1 MSSIGWI
8 DFSSTDR
15 ERVNGVLA
23 LLSEAGT
30 LDELG
35 IGQLRDAFSDTLFP
49 GFSTVQTRAKY
60 FVTVPQI
67 FADYWALTP
76 KERRKRSL
84 ESYLKESEDHLA
96 ERLVSNHEDAQ
107 RVQGEPFPVGIIG
120 KERVGKGGASR
131 RPSSAYWTGLRKF
144 GLIRTE
150 LSITEFCRSAG
161 NQQTAGRLL
170 CNDAEI
176 GSSEDDDV
184 MRLRRLVATVPRVNL
199 NWHKDIRIELT
210 PLEAELLYNKLR
222 YAEALKHSVPAQ
234 LINANLFRD
243 GTLLGAENFEV
254 LSRALQMLPQ
264 VSEIC
269 RMTARNA
276 ARFSKAFLG
285 AHLRFNYLIAMKLE
299 QTERAEELSQE
310 FDNWRTEA
318 IDDGLFNAK
327 AIDEWLSPSVALQV
341 GVSANTRRFIQRW
354 HESMSAD
361 NTPTELLDAL
371 VYEQARANKGSRS
384 LLQRS
389 LSADTGWLGIYTLQY
404 RWPQARQILTDIRD
418 GLAC

>member
-1 MSSIGWI
+1 MSSVGWI

-35 IGQLRDAFSDTLFP
+35 IGQLRDAFSDSLFP

-67 FADYWALTP
+67 FADYWVLTP
-76 KERRKRSL
+76 KERRRRSL

-96 ERLVSNHEDAQ
+96 ERLVHNHETDQ
-107 RVQGEPFPVGIIG
+107 REQGEPFPVGIIG
-120 KERVGKGGASR
+120 RERVGKGGASR

-144 GLIRTE
+144 SLVDTE
-150 LSITEFCRSAG
+150 LSIAEFCRSASE
-161 NQQTAGRLL
+161 QQTADRLL
-170 CNDAEI
+170 RDDAEI
-176 GSSEDDDV
+176 DRGEDDDV
-184 MRLRRLVATVPRVNL
+184 MKRRRLVATVPRRSHD
-199 NWHKDIRIELT
+199 WHEDIRIALT
-210 PLEAELLYNKLR
+210 RPEAELLYSKLR
-222 YAEALKHSVPAQ
+222 YVEALKHSVPAQ
-234 LINANLFRD
+234 LINTDLFRD
-243 GTLLGAENFEV
+243 GTLLAAENFEA
-254 LSRALQMLPQ
+254 LSHALQTLPQ

-269 RMTARNA
+269 RATARNA

-285 AHLRFNYLIAMKLE
+285 AHLRFNYLIATKLE
-299 QTERAEELSQE
+299 QTERAEELSRE
-310 FDNWRTEA
+310 FDDWRAEV
-318 IDDGLFNAK
+318 IDDDLFNAK
-327 AIDEWLSPSVALQV
+327 AIDEWLSPSIALQV
-341 GVSANTRRFIQRW
+341 GVSTNTRRFIRRW

-361 NTPTELLDAL
+361 NTPTQQLDAL
-371 VYEQARANKGSRS
+371 VREQANANKGNHS

-389 LSADTGWLGIYTLQY
+389 LPADTGWVGIYTLQY
-404 RWPQARQILTDIRD
+404 RWPQARQILTDIRE

>member
-120 KERVGKGGASR
+120 KERVSFA
-131 RPSSAYWTGLRKF
+131 AAIVGLLDR
-144 GLIRTE
+144 
-150 LSITEFCRSAG
+150 
-161 NQQTAGRLL
+161 
-170 CNDAEI
+170 
-176 GSSEDDDV
+176 
-184 MRLRRLVATVPRVNL
+184 
-199 NWHKDIRIELT
+199 
-210 PLEAELLYNKLR
+210 
-222 YAEALKHSVPAQ
+222 PAQ
-234 LINANLFRD
+234 IRSYQN
-243 GTLLGAENFEV
+243 
-254 LSRALQMLPQ
+254 RAVNYRILPQ
-264 VSEIC
+264 
-269 RMTARNA
+269 RW
-276 ARFSKAFLG
+276 
-285 AHLRFNYLIAMKLE
+285 
-299 QTERAEELSQE
+299 Q
-310 FDNWRTEA
+310 
-318 IDDGLFNAK
+318 
-327 AIDEWLSPSVALQV
+327 
-341 GVSANTRRFIQRW
+341 SANGRTPAVQRRR
-354 HESMSAD
+354 
-361 NTPTELLDAL
+361 N
-371 VYEQARANKGSRS
+371 
-384 LLQRS
+384 
-389 LSADTGWLGIYTLQY
+389 
-404 RWPQARQILTDIRD
+404 RQQ
-418 GLAC
+418 